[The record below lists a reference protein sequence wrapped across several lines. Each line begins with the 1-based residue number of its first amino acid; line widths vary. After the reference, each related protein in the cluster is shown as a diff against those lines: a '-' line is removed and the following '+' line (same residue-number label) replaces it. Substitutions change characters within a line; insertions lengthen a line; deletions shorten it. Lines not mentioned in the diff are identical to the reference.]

1 MKALLNLKKE
11 EDLVR
16 MRSLPIGGD
25 HIENYICPDCDGNNV
40 IWEEYGS
47 SNSADS
53 TLGTYCEDCETRTE
67 ELNP

>member
-1 MKALLNLKKE
+1 
-11 EDLVR
+11 
-16 MRSLPIGGD
+16 MRSYPIGGD
-25 HIENYICPDCDGNNV
+25 HIEDYICPDCDGNNV

-47 SNSADS
+47 SASADS